1 MRTKAFAKN
10 LIKIC
15 SHANRVAISGHKN
28 PDYDSIC
35 SCLAM
40 QEVLQQ
46 QGITADVILE
56 KPLAPSFAPIIKENI
71 FVFEPTNEYDIV
83 ITVDSPEKNMLPSS
97 VIGLIEK
104 AKFTFAVDHHKD
116 HTYYMQSSQ
125 VFEGESSACEVVF
138 RSFEPYFTLNV
149 RLSTIF
155 YMGIYADTGGFVYS
169 NTHSST
175 FAILSKLLVYDIHPD
190 EIVQN
195 YFMQISLGA
204 FEMFRRAIDSV
215 KFYENGQIAVSLLKN
230 TDFEE
235 TKVSYTDSKMIVDYL
250 QRIAGVKVAI
260 NIFEPEKGEF
270 HISLRTA
277 SPDVDVSLIAKK
289 FNGGGHTRASG
300 LKLVGEYNKLL
311 RALLNQTKTVLGITK

>member
-1 MRTKAFAKN
+1 MKTKAFAKN
-10 LIKIC
+10 LLKTC

-40 QEVLQQ
+40 QEILHQCD
-46 QGITADVILE
+46 IEADIILE
-56 KPLAPSFAPIIKENI
+56 KPLDLAFAPVVKENK
-71 FVFEPTNEYDIV
+71 FVYEPCGEYDVV
-83 ITVDSPEKNMLPSS
+83 ISVDTPEKNMLPS
-97 VIGLIEK
+97 VVLGLIEQ
-104 AKFTFAVDHHKD
+104 AKFTFAIDHHKD
-116 HTYYMQSSQ
+116 HSYYMGSAQ
-125 VFEGESSACEVVF
+125 VFEGESSACEVIF
-138 RSFEPYFTLNV
+138 KSFEPYFSLNL

-175 FAILSKLLVYDIHPD
+175 FEILSKLLVFDIHPD

-195 YFMQISLGA
+195 YFMKINAGA
-204 FEMFRRAIDSV
+204 FEMFRRALNSV
-215 KFYENGQIAVSLLKN
+215 EFYENDQIAVSALRV

-235 TKVSYTDSKMIVDYL
+235 TKVSYGDSKLIVDYL

-260 NIFEPEKGEF
+260 SVFEPEKGEY

-277 SPDVDVSLIAKK
+277 SPDVDVSLIAKR

-300 LKLVGEYNKLL
+300 LKLVGEYGKALN
-311 RALLNQTKTVLGITK
+311 ALLNQTKTVLGIEK